1 MESMTLERREH
12 ALRAVER
19 ATEVP
24 MLLLSA
30 LMLPLLLGPFFFDL
44 SAALQDGLLLADWAI
59 WGVFAIELG
68 VKTYLSPVRAAYL
81 RRHWFDV
88 LIVVLPFLRPLRILR
103 STRLMRI
110 VGAMR
115 IFSFTARATDSARA
129 VLVGHGLQY
138 ALLIGLLLMVACA
151 GLVTL
156 FEKDSTG
163 EIQRFDDALWW
174 GITTITTVGY
184 GDLYPVTP
192 EGKGIAAFL
201 MLVGI
206 SMFSLL
212 TANIAAFLSQP
223 KEKDTATLEEV
234 LATLKRLEASVEE
247 LQARAPLDPE
257 AASGAELPLP
267 EELRVHRS

>member
-1 MESMTLERREH
+1 MQAMTLERREH
-12 ALRAVER
+12 ALQAVER
-19 ATEVP
+19 ATEIP

-30 LMLPLLLGPFFFDL
+30 LMLPLLLAPFFLDL
-44 SAALQDGLLLADWAI
+44 SEGLEDALLLADWAI
-59 WGVFAIELG
+59 WGIFALELG
-68 VKTYLSPVRAAYL
+68 VKTYLSPLRAEYL

-110 VGAMR
+110 VGALR

-138 ALLIGLLLMVACA
+138 ALLIGLLLMLACA

-163 EIQRFDDALWW
+163 GIQRFDDSLWW
-174 GITTITTVGY
+174 GITTVTTVGY

-206 SMFSLL
+206 SMFSIL
-212 TANIAAFLSQP
+212 TANIAAFLVEP
-223 KEKDTATLEEV
+223 KEKGNATLDEV
-234 LATLKRLEASVEE
+234 LATLKRLEDRLDALQPQATGDVEN
-247 LQARAPLDPE
+247 
-257 AASGAELPLP
+257 AADLPMP
-267 EELRVHRS
+267 EELGVHRS